1 MKRPKK
7 NRNNEK
13 LVSNIQVIN
22 AVQQPNSKFVV
33 EGVYLSPGKQL
44 ASTIERVP
52 VQRTNEKLVVV
63 MAKGMTSADKPV
75 PDIPSLTGFPLIY
88 NPEGDTSLILEPSS
102 KAIAGNGGI
111 AISAPISRALI
122 RQGTSTKVL
131 WRPQSVAI
139 AGVGGTAHAHSD
151 LIIDYLID
159 E

>member
-1 MKRPKK
+1 
-7 NRNNEK
+7 
-13 LVSNIQVIN
+13 
-22 AVQQPNSKFVV
+22 
-33 EGVYLSPGKQL
+33 
-44 ASTIERVP
+44 
-52 VQRTNEKLVVV
+52 

-75 PDIPSLTGFPLIY
+75 PDIPSLTGFPFIF

-102 KAIAGNGGI
+102 KAIAGNGGT